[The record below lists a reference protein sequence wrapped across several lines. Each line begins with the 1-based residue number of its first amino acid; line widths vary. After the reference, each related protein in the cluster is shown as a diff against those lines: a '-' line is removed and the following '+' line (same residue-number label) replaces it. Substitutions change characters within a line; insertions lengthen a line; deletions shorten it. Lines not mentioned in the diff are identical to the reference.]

1 MNLGGHE
8 IQLRTMTRKSFI
20 TLLAK
25 ERGNWHSYVAG
36 GAWIEMGSL
45 KRNLSLFVKI
55 HVGSFDLE
63 ALFPVTL
70 QSENM

>member
-8 IQLRTMTRKSFI
+8 IQLMTMTRKSFI

-36 GAWIEMGSL
+36 RGMDRDGFFE
-45 KRNLSLFVKI
+45 
-55 HVGSFDLE
+55 E
-63 ALFPVTL
+63 
-70 QSENM
+70 